1 MKRRKE
7 PMKNSSNQ
15 KTYLVTGAAGFI
27 GARFVESCAEKGIQL
42 LSVDTLSYFEDRPE
56 HRGLHFGR
64 KIDLESL
71 FEVLEKEDLHVDA
84 IIHLG
89 AISDT
94 REASWERLN
103 ALNVHYSQ
111 KLWNYATLK
120 KIPFIY
126 ASSAATYGDG
136 QQGYDDNES
145 LMDRLQPLNAY
156 GESKLR
162 FDLWALEQE
171 KQGHHPPLWSGYK
184 FFNVYGFG
192 EKHKSFMSSVVLHAY
207 EQIQKNGSVTLFK
220 SHRSGIADG
229 YQKRDFVSV
238 HDVVEVLHFALQK
251 PIRRGIFNLGSGKA
265 RAFYELA
272 QAVFQALNLK
282 ANIGFVDTPVS
293 IRDKYQYF
301 TEAKMDRLR
310 AEGYT
315 TPFETLEEGVKR
327 YVQRLETVK
336 SS

>member
-1 MKRRKE
+1 MK
-7 PMKNSSNQ
+7 SSASQ

-27 GARFVESCAEKGIQL
+27 GARFVESCKGIQL
-42 LSVDTLSYFEDRPE
+42 ISVDTLRYFEERPE
-56 HRGLHFGR
+56 HRGIDFGR
-64 KIDLESL
+64 KIDLDQL
-71 FEVLEKEDLHVDA
+71 FEVLEKEHPPIDA

-103 ALNVHYSQ
+103 ALNLHYSQ
-111 KLWNYATLK
+111 KLWNYATAQ

-136 QQGYDDNES
+136 QQGYDDDES
-145 LMDRLQPLNAY
+145 QMQKLKPLNAY
-156 GESKLR
+156 GESKLK

-171 KQGHHPPLWSGYK
+171 KQGHQPPCWSGYK

-192 EKHKSFMSSVVLHAY
+192 EKHKNFMSSVVLHAY
-207 EQIQKNGSVTLFK
+207 EQIQAQGSVTLFK
-220 SHRSGIADG
+220 SHRPGIADG
-229 YQKRDFVSV
+229 YQKRDFISV
-238 HDVVEVLHFALQK
+238 QDVVEVLHFALKK
-251 PIRRGIFNLGSGKA
+251 PISRGIYNLGTGKA

-272 QAVFQALNLK
+272 QAVFQALHLNPR
-282 ANIGFVDTPVS
+282 IEFVDTPVS

-301 TEAKMDRLR
+301 TEAQMDRLR
-310 AEGYT
+310 AQGYDA
-315 TPFETLEEGVKR
+315 PFESLEEGVRR
-327 YVQRLETVK
+327 YIQRLNQHR